1 MASFTVRV
9 ELKNS
14 DWDTYNKLH
23 EKMRLSGYSRQVRG
37 DNGVF
42 YQLPDAEYVATKT
55 LSVVQ
60 VHGEVL
66 AIAKSLNSG
75 PHVFV
80 TEALRWYWT
89 LDQA

>member
-37 DNGVF
+37 DNGVI
-42 YQLPDAEYVATKT
+42 YQLPDAEYVAIKL
-55 LSVVQ
+55 LSSVQ
-60 VHGEVL
+60 VHSEVL
-66 AIAKSLNSG
+66 AIAKSLNNA
-75 PHVFV
+75 PHVLV
-80 TEALRWYWT
+80 SETVSRCWN

>member
-23 EKMRLSGYSRQVRG
+23 EKMRLSGYSRQIRA
-37 DNGVF
+37 DTGVI
-42 YQLPDAEYVATKT
+42 YQLPDAEYVAEKT
-55 LSVVQ
+55 LTVVQ
-60 VHGEVL
+60 VHGEVK
-66 AIAKSLNSG
+66 AIASSLNSD

-80 TEALRWYWT
+80 TEAVRWYWN
-89 LDQA
+89 LDRA